1 MALADVNTNDASF
14 TISSLSANT
23 LSMNFTVQNVVGGTG
38 RLIFDNNGSAASL
51 AAGKNSGKYCRINV
65 AVVLN
70 DTLNVKGM
78 GTSGGLSLNREISSG
93 VGKTTGLTV
102 IPQDSPGSN
111 QSTGDVLLNAAASY
125 TGETWIRGSA
135 TLSPSTT
142 ADGSG
147 RLMLGLDNA
156 LPITTVLQVGG
167 ATINRYPRGG
177 VLKLNGK
184 NQEVAGLYGAAGYDP
199 GKITSTNAAT
209 LTINN
214 ATDYDFAGSIGGETP
229 TPVSVTKKGLGVQT
243 FSGTNTYTGN
253 TTVEA
258 GTLVLAPPGE
268 LRFVIQNANVA
279 NQVTGAGAA
288 NLNGLLRL
296 DVSAVTDTKGTW
308 NLVDT
313 TTLAASF
320 GGSFGVAFEG
330 GPAFTDRGGGIY
342 TGNGGWTF
350 TAASGSLTLS
360 SPVLAT
366 VIAVR

>member
-1 MALADVNTNDASF
+1 
-14 TISSLSANT
+14 
-23 LSMNFTVQNVVGGTG
+23 
-38 RLIFDNNGSAASL
+38 
-51 AAGKNSGKYCRINV
+51 
-65 AVVLN
+65 
-70 DTLNVKGM
+70 
-78 GTSGGLSLNREISSG
+78 
-93 VGKTTGLTV
+93 
-102 IPQDSPGSN
+102 
-111 QSTGDVLLNAAASY
+111 
-125 TGETWIRGSA
+125 
-135 TLSPSTT
+135 
-142 ADGSG
+142 
-147 RLMLGLDNA
+147 MLGLDNA